1 MTKYAYMRVSTKK
14 QGSKFGLSRQ
24 QMELERVGID
34 PANMIHDEISGTK
47 KSRPGLDHLK
57 SIVKPNDTIT
67 VVSLDRLGR
76 STVDVIN
83 LIEEFRSQ
91 QVYVISLKE
100 NIDTSR
106 DDAFTNFF
114 ITMLSAFSTLE
125 REMMLERQQMA
136 YDSMREQGIKLQGR
150 PPVDPEKLQAS
161 VDLYLAGGKSYRDVE
176 AITGVSA
183 SRICRAVKAYRES
196 QDSQAVSSK

>member
-1 MTKYAYMRVSTKK
+1 MTEYGYMRVSTKK
-14 QGSKFGLSRQ
+14 QGSRFGLERQ
-24 QMELERVGID
+24 KLELLNNGID
-34 PANMIHDEISGTK
+34 PKNLIHDEISGTVK
-47 KSRPGLDHLK
+47 HRKGLEDLK
-57 SIVKPNDTIT
+57 NRANSGDTIT

-83 LIEEFRSQ
+83 LIEEFRSKG
-91 QVYVISLKE
+91 VAIRSLKE

-125 REMMLERQQMA
+125 REMMLERQAMA
-136 YDSMREQGIKLQGR
+136 YEAMREKGIPMKGR
-150 PPVDPEKLQAS
+150 PKTNSDKLQAS
-161 VDLYLAGGKSYRDVE
+161 IQLYEAGGKSLREVA

-183 SRICRAVKAYRES
+183 STISRALADKRKMLES
-196 QDSQAVSSK
+196 EGVETE